1 MAKMVGDMPK
11 QRSLERLAAEFVLG
25 IVDWQSL
32 SAWASAELARPDPDD
47 RVLDLAIMLKPDSIE
62 VAETLQRTLVVCGI
76 GEMDCVRAAEIELAE
91 SAKDIAAGDDNAL
104 TVARRLCAASA
115 RMNSSG
121 SGLVGRGVLERLH
134 SLVMLYEDPFETE
147 PFWVGDGRYL
157 QDYFLGLV
165 SPDQRTA

>member
-1 MAKMVGDMPK
+1 MVVDVSK

-32 SAWASAELARPDPDD
+32 SAWASAELARPDADD

-104 TVARRLCAASA
+104 AVARRLCAVSG
-115 RMNSSG
+115 RINCSG
-121 SGLVGRGVLERLH
+121 SGRVDRGVLERLH
-134 SLVMLYEDPFETE
+134 VLVLLYDDPFESE
-147 PFWVGDGRYL
+147 PFWVGDGRDL
-157 QDYFLGLV
+157 HAYFLGLV
-165 SPDQRTA
+165 SPDERTA